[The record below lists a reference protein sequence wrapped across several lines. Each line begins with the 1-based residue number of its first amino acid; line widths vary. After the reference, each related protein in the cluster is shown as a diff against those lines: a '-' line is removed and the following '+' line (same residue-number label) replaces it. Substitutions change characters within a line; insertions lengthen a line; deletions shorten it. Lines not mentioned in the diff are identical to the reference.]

1 MIQIKYRGMESSMIH
16 GSGHT
21 KEDIMRKFTLF
32 VTAAAALLTANATL
46 SQDKFPTKPIR
57 ILVGF
62 APGSGTDVLARTVGQ
77 KMADSLGQSVVV
89 DNRAGASGV
98 IASELLARSL
108 PDGHTLVMVAIGHAF
123 NATANSKLPYD
134 TLKDFA
140 GVTMVADIPN
150 VLVVSP
156 VLRIK
161 TMRELMDLAKSRQLS
176 WAGAGVGSAG
186 HLNGELFNLAANVKA
201 VHVPFKGM
209 AEALTSLV
217 GQHVEFVFSSI
228 TAAVNLV
235 KSDKLV
241 ALAVSSKTRSPALP
255 DVPMM
260 SEAGLPGFH
269 FTSWYGLLVPGRTPK
284 SIKDQ
289 LSKEVARILALP
301 DVRERLLALGAM
313 PQATSPEEFDEM
325 IRQDI
330 ARLAKMIKDVGM
342 PIQ

>member
-1 MIQIKYRGMESSMIH
+1 
-16 GSGHT
+16 
-21 KEDIMRKFTLF
+21 MRSFTIL
-32 VTAAAALLTANATL
+32 VTTAVALLTAGATF

-77 KMADSLGQSVVV
+77 KLSDSVGQSVVV
-89 DNRAGASGV
+89 DNRAGAGGV

-108 PDGHTLVMVAIGHAF
+108 PDGHTLVMVAVGHAF
-123 NATANSKLPYD
+123 NVSANSKLPYD

-156 VLRIK
+156 ALRIK
-161 TMRELMDLAKSRQLS
+161 TMRELMALAKSKPLS
-176 WAGAGVGSAG
+176 WAGAGFGSSG
-186 HLNGELFNLAANVKA
+186 HLNGELFNLAVGVKA

-217 GQHVEFVFSSI
+217 GQQVEFVFSSI

-255 DVPMM
+255 NVPAM
-260 SEAGLPGFH
+260 SEAGLPGFY

-284 SIKDQ
+284 AVKDQ
-289 LSKEVARILALP
+289 LSNEVARILALQ
-301 DVRERLLALGAM
+301 DVKERLLVLGAM
-313 PQATSPEEFDEM
+313 AQSSSPEEFDEI

-330 ARLAKMIKDVGM
+330 ARLAKLIKDVGM
-342 PIQ
+342 PTQ